1 MLISIDILLGHSHDT
16 LVVLLNHIHIVVE
29 LGTVH
34 ALNLKAVSL
43 ALYKEFTGNGLVYCN
58 GSILEFVAILIDTL
72 LHNLYDRQVLVFGYL
87 PLAQTATGIGQKV
100 AAGSLIVLL
109 DVCHKLVI
117 GVVPV
122 VVAHVC
128 LHKRWLCCIVERL
141 CERCDIRQITDHLV
155 VDIVAE
161 LSCAEID
168 IACIGKRAVYLLVTR
183 K

>member
-1 MLISIDILLGHSHDT
+1 MLVGIDILLGHSHDT

-29 LGTVH
+29 LSTVH

-43 ALYKEFTGNGLVYCN
+43 ALYKEFTGNRLVYCN
-58 GSILEFVAILIDTL
+58 GSILEFVAILVDTL

-100 AAGSLIVLL
+100 AAGSLIILL

-122 VVAHVC
+122 VVTHVC
-128 LHKRWLCCIVERL
+128 LHKRRLCCIVERL
-141 CERCDIRQITDHLV
+141 CERCDVR
-155 VDIVAE
+155 
-161 LSCAEID
+161 
-168 IACIGKRAVYLLVTR
+168 
-183 K
+183 